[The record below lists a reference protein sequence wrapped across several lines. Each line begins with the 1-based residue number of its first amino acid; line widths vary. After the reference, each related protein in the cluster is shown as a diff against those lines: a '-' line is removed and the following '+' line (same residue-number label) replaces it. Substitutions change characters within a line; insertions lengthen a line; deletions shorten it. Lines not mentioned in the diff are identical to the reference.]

1 MTFVDRDSVLV
12 DATSRVRNRLLAG
25 GFKPERRWFFEFL
38 IPLVLSSACQ
48 LYVVRGIAWMT
59 DFENRGR

>member
-38 IPLVLSSACQ
+38 IPLVLEFCGSLICG
-48 LYVVRGIAWMT
+48 VT
-59 DFENRGR
+59 GRWDER